1 MRLQSLFQTPDKLRF
16 QKRHAGYKSNSQRTI
31 LQYAPQ
37 ISFIIDTCIQSIV
50 KLYLRFKS
58 T

>member
-16 QKRHAGYKSNSQRTI
+16 QKRPAGFKSNSQRTI
-31 LQYAPQ
+31 LQYESQ

-50 KLYLRFKS
+50 KLYLCFKS